1 MQAASNDYTT
11 YAESMLGLAKI
22 FQSRNQND
30 SAAIYGRSSFDI
42 SSTNHFTLRELDA
55 VVFLADFYKKNRKL
69 DSALK
74 FEDAFISLK
83 DSIEN
88 SEKIIHFKDIV
99 FGEQI
104 RLRELEEEKILI
116 QNRIRTYT
124 LLGCILFLLV
134 IAILLYRNILH
145 RREAAVTLEGQKLE
159 LQNTLQDL
167 KNTQVQLIQSEKM
180 ASLGELTAGIAHE
193 IQNPLNFVNNF
204 ADLNM
209 ELIAEL
215 KNEIEKGNLTNAKE
229 LANDITDNEQRIN
242 QHGKRAGAIVK
253 GMLQHT
259 RIGTGKREL
268 TNLNAVVDEYLRICY
283 QDLRVKDKSFVVKL
297 ITNFDRQI
305 GAINIV
311 PQDIGHVLL
320 NLYNNAFYAVTEKK
334 KTAAEGY
341 EPAVT
346 VITKLKQEPKTG
358 SRVVEIIVQ
367 DNGNGVP
374 QKIRDKIFQPFFTTK
389 PAGQGTGLGLSLSYD
404 IIKAHGAELKMETKE
419 GEGTQF
425 IIHLSLV

>member
-1 MQAASNDYTT
+1 
-11 YAESMLGLAKI
+11 
-22 FQSRNQND
+22 
-30 SAAIYGRSSFDI
+30 
-42 SSTNHFTLRELDA
+42 
-55 VVFLADFYKKNRKL
+55 
-69 DSALK
+69 
-74 FEDAFISLK
+74 LK